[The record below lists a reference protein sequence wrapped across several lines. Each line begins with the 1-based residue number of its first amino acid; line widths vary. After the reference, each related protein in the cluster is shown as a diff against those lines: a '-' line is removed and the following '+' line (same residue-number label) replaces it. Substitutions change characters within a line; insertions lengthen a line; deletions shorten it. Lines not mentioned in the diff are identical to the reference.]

1 MAWYAYCV
9 TEKQAFPELLRHRK
23 PVPLETVSGIEGN
36 QVFLYPASDLAV
48 VVSEHIPSETSS
60 PQNAKDHA
68 RVIADCFKTATVL
81 PFRFG
86 TVFANDE
93 LLRRSVRSNQRQFL
107 SNLAALHGKSEMH
120 MKLTLD
126 DCCREQIRDISAGSP
141 LGNRTYLTDLRETAT
156 RQRERQTRARSLSMQ
171 LNRMFSPLEEELSCR
186 RLESGKMQLDVSH
199 LIASRHVERYQNKFL
214 MAREQMR
221 DCQLL
226 LSGPWPPYHFVHS
239 LTRPAA
245 APAVVP
251 QPRAIPA

>member
-9 TEKQAFPELLRHRK
+9 TEKQAFPALLKHRK
-23 PVPLETVSGIEGN
+23 PVPLESVTGIEGN

-48 VVSEHIPSETSS
+48 LVSEHIPSENPSQQS
-60 PQNAKDHA
+60 AKDHA
-68 RVIADCFKTATVL
+68 RVIADCFKTSTVL

-93 LLRRSVRSNQRQFL
+93 LLRRSIRSNQRQFL
-107 SNLAALHGKSEMH
+107 ANLSVLHGKSEMH

-126 DCCREQIRDISAGSP
+126 DCCREQMRDAFGGAG
-141 LGNRTYLTDLRETAT
+141 GRTYLSDMREIAT

-171 LNRMFSPLEEELSCR
+171 LNRMFSPLAEEISCR

-199 LIASRHVERYQNKFL
+199 LIATRLVERYQNKFQ

-221 DCQLL
+221 DCQLQ

-239 LTRPAA
+239 LTRTVA
-245 APAVVP
+245 APATTVHA
-251 QPRAIPA
+251 RAIPA